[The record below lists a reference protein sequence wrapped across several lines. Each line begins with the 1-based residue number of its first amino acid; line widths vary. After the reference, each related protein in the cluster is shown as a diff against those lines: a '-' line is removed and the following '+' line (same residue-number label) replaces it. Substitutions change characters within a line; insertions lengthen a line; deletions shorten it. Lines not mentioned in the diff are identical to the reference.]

1 MGTIEVKAALAA
13 VLLAFGIVAP
23 VPVALAGFA
32 LCMGGAYA
40 AMIWMPP
47 EQRGSTW
54 ATLVTALVIGL
65 MAGSAHAS
73 LAWFSGW
80 SFHLVMAGA
89 GFLSRPIC
97 MAFSAFG
104 AGIVG
109 RAGDAAQSVKFP
121 WEK

>member
-1 MGTIEVKAALAA
+1 MGTIEVKAGLAA
-13 VLLAFGIVAP
+13 VLLAFGIAAP
-23 VPVALAGFA
+23 VPVALAGLA

-40 AMIWMPP
+40 AMIFLPP

-54 ATLVTALVIGL
+54 ATLFTALVIGL

-73 LAWFSGW
+73 MAWFSGW
-80 SFHLVMAGA
+80 SFHLVMAAA
-89 GFLSRPIC
+89 GFLSRPIV

-104 AGIVG
+104 AGVVG
-109 RAGDAAQSVKFP
+109 RAGDLPRSIKLP